1 MALQI
6 EYTDEEKAKLLAVR
20 AAKAGRADERNASAS
35 TAYKKALFELCDGD
49 EDKLIVTTMPTQFG
63 GAIIHRLPTPEAWAV
78 ISKKIVSALVSD
90 GKKANAADA
99 IASLVENGK
108 LLVHPSISELQAM
121 RDELPDL
128 YSEIHNV
135 MDARCSHGQSA
146 GK

>member
-6 EYTDEEKAKLLAVR
+6 EYTKEEMDKLLAAR
-20 AAKAGRADERNASAS
+20 AAKANRADERNASAAV
-35 TAYKKALFELCDGD
+35 AYKKALFELCDGD
-49 EDKLIVTTMPTQFG
+49 EDKLIVFTMPDRFG
-63 GAIIHRLPTPEAWAV
+63 GAIVHRLPTHEAWSV
-78 ISKKIVSALVSD
+78 VSKKVVSAIISD

-99 IASLVENGK
+99 VAALVENGK

-128 YSEIHNV
+128 YDQVHTV
-135 MDARCSHGQSA
+135 MDARCASGQTA

>member
-6 EYTDEEKAKLLAVR
+6 EYTKEEQEKLLAAR
-20 AAKAGRADERNASAS
+20 AAKANRADERNTAAAA
-35 TAYKKALFELCDGD
+35 AYKKALFDVVDGD
-49 EDKLIVTTMPTQFG
+49 EDKLIVFTMPDRFG
-63 GAIIHRLPTPEAWAV
+63 GAIIHRLPTPEAWTV

-121 RDELPDL
+121 REELPDL

>member
-6 EYTDEEKAKLLAVR
+6 EFTKEEQEKLTAKR
-20 AAKAGRADERNASAS
+20 AAKSGRADERNASAAA
-35 TAYKKALFELCDGD
+35 AYKKALFDVCDGD
-49 EDKLIVTTMPTQFG
+49 EDALIVFTMPDRFG